1 MYISPFPGL
10 CWFPYC
16 SMITLNFWVASFR
29 WKQQALSSLQANHI
43 HSLLVQLLLY
53 VASFQIAIFKNK
65 VERF

>member
-1 MYISPFPGL
+1 
-10 CWFPYC
+10 
-16 SMITLNFWVASFR
+16 MITLNFWVASFR